1 MCLESSKDEGGSD
14 QESEDMEKELFI
26 GNPGKEKI
34 PYLKY
39 KQQMGGA
46 VDQTELNKQLMLWK
60 MELRNS
66 PRAQH
71 RKGKKKKRKN

>member
-1 MCLESSKDEGGSD
+1 
-14 QESEDMEKELFI
+14 MEEELFI

-34 PYLKY
+34 PYSKY
-39 KQQMGGA
+39 KQQMGDTL
-46 VDQTELNKQLMLWK
+46 DQAELNKQLVLWK

-71 RKGKKKKRKN
+71 RKGKKKEKEKLKIMKR